1 MNMSKRIQ
9 AFLLAAVMAFL
20 PCCTA
25 FAEAMPGITT
35 SNDLPAITEE
45 PPTPTETATA
55 VPTLDAA
62 TEEPETTGQPTSAAE
77 DETAPPVETETTEEQ
92 TTEEPTVTPPAPLPA
107 QAGDFVSIT
116 TSTRAFLGVD
126 DTLGALALGIFVKDA
141 VVQVDVVEQDA
152 EGRVWYRVRYL
163 YGDDYANGTLKW
175 TAEGLAYVLAEETQA
190 TDAQTL
196 TVTDYAFAARPAG
209 AVRAH
214 RASAM
219 DGFTLKNIHGTM
231 GSFTVGQIG
240 VYGSSGKDSEYKQIA
255 TLPGKGAIYATP
267 HYLNGCPVYCLEHLY
282 PGPGENISGGG
293 KQPTGPYTI
302 VDIDSYMNTPG
313 NSKIIYH
320 QSTLH
325 AIAWV
330 LRHTYP
336 FMVLDRSD
344 ASNETRS
351 RVAGQFAIREVIKQ
365 LEGAQYVRDYWRMD
379 EFYAAANQAPAV
391 YLMYARWLAANGIA
405 RASITGEITVTGQS
419 VQQVGNQY
427 IGKMT
432 LTTDADLMR
441 IRKAVGSLTGNTAG
455 SDETYY
461 YLNSGDTV
469 QITSSSNGF
478 AVQIESVSSDT
489 EEADFLIGVPDAA
502 IQKVLIPM
510 QGKPYALKNKSVAFE
525 YVIQYGDLN
534 VQKQGKD
541 GKALSGATFQLY
553 DAQKKAVGE
562 PITTGTAGKAT
573 WSHLVY
579 GTYYVVETAA
589 PVGYQLD
596 STWHEVSVNQ
606 QTVLLPMRNTSVN
619 GSIRVVKKAAGEE
632 RMLAGAQF
640 ELLVK
645 TARGYERA
653 KTEDGEEIPVLTT
666 DANGMAT
673 WAGIDYGDYY
683 VHEVVPPEGYQPN
696 DEYVPISV
704 RVQGALSY
712 ISVSNEIIRGKLRIQ
727 KRDALTKE
735 VLAGA
740 AFILTWRAAPASHN
754 GAGVGEVVAVLT
766 TDATGVAEIDD
777 LPWGRYLVT
786 ETKAPEHFEAPM
798 FSTEVS
804 ITANEQVCELVV
816 ENEPTK
822 GWLRLTK
829 TDRQNGNPI
838 AGVQFDIYEHDAYGD
853 ALVGSMVTDANGVA
867 VSEPLRKGCYL
878 VREHGATAG
887 YVFEEVT
894 LEATVKSD
902 ETTELQAT
910 NQPVQVRLKIYKR
923 DAEEARKDNTIL
935 DTRGDGLLTGAEFRV
950 LAGADITDRQG
961 NVLYAKGDIVASSL
975 ITTGDEAAV
984 MTEELWPGV
993 YVIEEVA
1000 PPEGYLP
1007 SAKSINIDARDAA
1020 KQSDEAVVTYEG
1032 WVLNTIKYGAQAI
1045 LKTLGSGSIN
1055 PDPGYVEQ
1063 PEPGAEF
1070 DVYLLSAGS
1079 YENARE
1085 CERDHLKTNKRG
1097 YAKTKAL
1104 PYGIYVL
1111 QQTKGQP
1118 GYELKGPITF
1128 EINGE
1133 EDLVNPPQLVLSDQP
1148 IRYRLRLIKLDSDT
1162 GKAITLAGTSFK
1174 LKDAQGAYVTQKL
1187 YYPTA
1192 QEIDTFTTDDSGT
1205 VLLPETVTWG
1215 AYFIEEI
1222 QAPRGYLIR
1231 EDDFAVF
1238 IGQDGDEPGNTY
1250 MVDIEIPNQSVKGRI
1265 LLDKKGLQFVGV
1277 KTETDACGNE
1287 VQRPIFEERYL
1298 AGAVFEVRAAEEVIG
1313 ADGTVWYQQDELVD
1327 TITTTGNGSD
1337 ASAEL
1342 PLGRY
1347 YLQEVAAPTGYV
1359 LDSQRHEVELAYADA
1374 YTARVDVSVEIGNEY
1389 LPIEVQLYKEKEVLQ
1404 TVPLPDG
1411 QVRQEIVNVPGA
1423 GFVFGLYNAA
1433 DIPFEGGVLLA
1444 DRLVATGVTDVAG
1457 QLAFSGCFPH
1467 GEYYL
1472 RELSGPAGWKLSGEH
1487 ILVNLTVDQM
1497 TQGATVIAI
1506 ALEEPVHNE
1515 LVYFHVTLTKT
1526 DITGQETVPGALI
1539 EVMNATGAAIYRAY
1553 TDAQGKIPEIPV
1565 TPGTYT
1571 FREVL
1576 APDGYLLNTAE
1587 MKFTIAEDGSIIG
1600 NTTLRDDFN
1609 RLLLHKV
1616 DTAGNP
1622 LAGAVFALLDRE
1634 GCEVMTAIAD
1644 ENGLATFERI
1654 PCGKYILREKAAPE
1668 GFNSMADIEVEVTPD
1683 WTAPL
1688 ELTCVDVP
1696 NHYEFQKVDPAGNP
1710 LAGVKFALENTDG
1723 TVLRELVSDEN
1734 GMVQIAGLLP
1744 GSYVVRETEALEGFV
1759 RTKETLTFTLD
1770 ENYIAPETLTKL
1782 VNEPVIQTGVD
1793 FEMTPGLWISVGLI
1807 FAGLVLEVVTRWHKR
1822 KK

>member
-1 MNMSKRIQ
+1 MNKSKHIQ
-9 AFLLAAVMAFL
+9 AFLLAAIMACL

-25 FAEAMPGITT
+25 FAEAMPDVAT

-45 PPTPTETATA
+45 PPAPTE
-55 VPTLDAA
+55 AA
-62 TEEPETTGQPTSAAE
+62 TEAPIPTEQPTPAAE
-77 DETAPPVETETTEEQ
+77 DKTAPPIETAETQ
-92 TTEEPTVTPPAPLPA
+92 TTEEPNVTPPAPLPA
-107 QAGDFVSIT
+107 QAGDFVSVT
-116 TSTRAFLGVD
+116 TSTRVFLGVD
-126 DTLGALALGIFVKDA
+126 DTLGALSLGVFVRDA
-141 VVQVDVVEQDA
+141 VVQVDIVEQDA
-152 EGRVWYRVRYL
+152 ESRAWYRVRYL

-175 TAEGLAYVLAEETQA
+175 TAEGLVYVLAEETQP
-190 TDAQTL
+190 TDAQAL
-196 TVTDYAFAARPAG
+196 TVTDYAFEVRPAG
-209 AVRAH
+209 ASRAH

-219 DGFTLKNIHGTM
+219 DGFTLKNIHGTI
-231 GSFTVGQIG
+231 GSFTVGQTG
-240 VYGSSGKDSEYKQIA
+240 VHGSSGKDSEYKQIA

-320 QSTLH
+320 ESTLH

-344 ASNETRS
+344 TSNETWS

-365 LEGAQYVRDYWRMD
+365 LEGARYVRDYWRMD

-441 IRKAVGSLTGNTAG
+441 IRKTAGNLTGNTAG

-469 QITSSSNGF
+469 QIMSSSNGF
-478 AVQIESVSSDT
+478 TVQIESVSSDT

-510 QGKPYALKNKSVAFE
+510 QGKPYALKNKDVAFA
-525 YVIQYGDLN
+525 YVIQYGDLT
-534 VQKQGKD
+534 VQKQGKG
-541 GKALSGATFQLY
+541 GKALAGATFQLY

-562 PITTGTAGKAT
+562 PVTTGTDGKAKWT
-573 WSHLVY
+573 NLVY
-579 GTYYVVETAA
+579 STYYVVETAA

-596 STWHEVSVNQ
+596 STWHVVLVNQ
-606 QTVLLPMRNTSVN
+606 QTVLLPMRNTPVN

-632 RMLAGAQF
+632 RTLAGAQF

-645 TARGYERA
+645 TARGYARA

-666 DANGMAT
+666 DANGIAT
-673 WAGIDYGDYY
+673 WAGMDYGDYY
-683 VHEVVPPEGYQPN
+683 VHEVMPPEGYQPN

-704 RVQGALSY
+704 RVQDALSY
-712 ISVSNEIIRGKLRIQ
+712 VSVSNEIIRGKLRIQ

-740 AFILTWRAAPASHN
+740 AFALTRLSVPASHN
-754 GAGVGEVVAVLT
+754 GAGIGEVVAVLT
-766 TDATGVAEIDD
+766 TDAAGIAEIDD

-786 ETKAPEHFEAPM
+786 ETKAPKHYEAPT
-798 FSTEVS
+798 FSTEVA

-829 TDRQNGNPI
+829 IDRLNGNPI

-853 ALVGSMVTDANGVA
+853 ALVGSMVTDENGVA
-867 VSEPLRKGCYL
+867 VSEPLRKGHYL

-887 YVFEEVT
+887 YAFEEVT

-910 NQPVQVRLKIYKR
+910 NQPVQVRLKIYKQ
-923 DAEEARKDNTIL
+923 DAEEARKDNSIL

-950 LAGADITDRQG
+950 LAGSDITDRQG
-961 NVLYAKGDIVASSL
+961 NVLYAKGDIVVSSL
-975 ITTGDEAAV
+975 VTAGDEASA

-993 YVIEEVA
+993 YVIEEIT
-1000 PPEGYLP
+1000 PPTGYLS
-1007 SAKSINIDARDAA
+1007 SAKSIKIDARDAA
-1020 KQSDEAVVTYEG
+1020 KQSEEAVVTYEG

-1045 LKTLGSGSIN
+1045 LKTLGSGSTN
-1055 PDPGYVEQ
+1055 PDPSYVEQ

-1079 YENARE
+1079 YENTRE

-1104 PYGIYVL
+1104 PYGVYVL
-1111 QQTKGQP
+1111 QQTQGQP
-1118 GYELKGPITF
+1118 GYETKGPITF

-1148 IRYRLRLIKLDSDT
+1148 IRYRLRLIKVDSET
-1162 GKAITLAGTSFK
+1162 GKVIALAGTSFK
-1174 LKDAQGAYVTQKL
+1174 LKDAQGTYVTQKV

-1192 QEIDTFTTDDSGT
+1192 QEIDTFTTDASGT

-1250 MVDIEIPNQSVKGRI
+1250 TVDIEIPNQSVKGRI

-1277 KTETDACGNE
+1277 EAETDAWGNE

-1298 AGAVFEVRAAEEVIG
+1298 AGAVFEVRAAEEVVG
-1313 ADGTVWYQQDELVD
+1313 ADGTIWYQQDELVD
-1327 TITTTGNGSD
+1327 TITTIGNGSD
-1337 ASAEL
+1337 TSAEL

-1347 YLQEVAAPTGYV
+1347 YLQEVAAPAGYV
-1359 LDSQRHEVELAYADA
+1359 LDNQRHEVELTYADA
-1374 YTARVDVSVEIGNEY
+1374 YTARVDIHVAVNNEY
-1389 LPIEVQLYKEKEVLQ
+1389 LPVEVQLYKEKEVLQ
-1404 TVPLPDG
+1404 AVPLPNG
-1411 QVRQEIVNVPGA
+1411 QVRQETTNVPGE
-1423 GFVFGLYNAA
+1423 GFVFGLYNAT
-1433 DIPFEGGVLLA
+1433 DIPFEGGALLA
-1444 DRLVATGVTDVAG
+1444 DTLVATGVTDGAG
-1457 QLAFSGCFPH
+1457 QLAFSGYLPH
-1467 GEYYL
+1467 GAYYL
-1472 RELSGPAGWKLSGEH
+1472 RELSGPKGWKLSDEH
-1487 ILVNLTVDQM
+1487 IPVSLTAEQLSP
-1497 TQGATVIAI
+1497 GATAIAI

-1539 EVMNATGAAIYRAY
+1539 EVADAAGAVIYRAY

-1565 TPGTYT
+1565 VPGTYT

-1576 APDGYLLNTAE
+1576 APDGYLLNAAE
-1587 MKFTIAEDGSIIG
+1587 MQFTVAEDGSVTG
-1600 NTTLRDDFN
+1600 STTLRDDFN
-1609 RLLLHKV
+1609 RLMLHKV

-1622 LAGAVFALLDRE
+1622 LVGAAFALLDFE
-1634 GCEVMTAIAD
+1634 GHEVMTAVSD
-1644 ENGLATFERI
+1644 ENGLARFERI
-1654 PCGKYILREKAAPE
+1654 PCGKYILREKIAPE
-1668 GFNSMADIEVEVTPD
+1668 GFNCMADVEVEVTPD

-1696 NHYEFQKVDPAGNP
+1696 DHYEFQKVDPTGNP
-1710 LAGVKFALENTDG
+1710 LAGVKFVLENADG
-1723 TVLRELVSDEN
+1723 TVLRELISDEN

-1807 FAGLVLEVVTRWHKR
+1807 FTGVAMEIMARRHKR
-1822 KK
+1822 KKK

>member
-9 AFLLAAVMAFL
+9 AFWLAVIMAFL

-25 FAEAMPGITT
+25 FAEAMPGVATG
-35 SNDLPAITEE
+35 NDLPAITEE
-45 PPTPTETATA
+45 LPTPTEAA
-55 VPTLDAA
+55 EEAPIPT
-62 TEEPETTGQPTSAAE
+62 EQPTSAAE
-77 DETAPPVETETTEEQ
+77 DETAPPIETAETQ

-107 QAGDFVSIT
+107 QAGDFVSVT
-116 TSTRAFLGVD
+116 TSTRVFLGVD
-126 DTLGALALGIFVKDA
+126 DTLGALSLGVFVRDA
-141 VVQVDVVEQDA
+141 VVQVDVVEQDTV
-152 EGRVWYRVRYL
+152 GRAWYRVRYL

-175 TAEGLAYVLAEETQA
+175 TAEGLVYVLAEETQA
-190 TDAQTL
+190 TDAQAL
-196 TVTDYAFAARPAG
+196 TVTDYAFEVRPAG
-209 AVRAH
+209 ASRAH

-219 DGFTLKNIHGTM
+219 DGFTLKNIHGTI
-231 GSFTVGQIG
+231 GSFTVGQTG
-240 VYGSSGKDSEYKQIA
+240 VHGSSGKDSEYKQIA

-267 HYLNGCPVYCLEHLY
+267 HYLNGCPVYCLEHMY

-302 VDIDSYMNTPG
+302 VDIDSYMSTPG
-313 NSKIIYH
+313 NSKMIYH

-344 ASNETRS
+344 ASNETWS

-365 LEGAQYVRDYWRMD
+365 LEGAQYVRDYWRMN

-391 YLMYARWLAANGIA
+391 YLTYARWLAANGIA

-427 IGKMT
+427 IGKIT

-441 IRKAVGSLTGNTAG
+441 IRKTAGGLTGNTAG
-455 SDETYY
+455 ADDTYY
-461 YLNSGDTV
+461 YLNSGDMV

-510 QGKPYALKNKSVAFE
+510 QGKPYAMKSKNVAFE
-525 YVIQYGDLN
+525 YVIQYGDLT
-534 VQKQGKD
+534 VQKQGKG

-562 PITTGTAGKAT
+562 PVTTGTDGKAT

-579 GTYYVVETAA
+579 GTYYVVETSA

-596 STWHEVSVNQ
+596 STWHEASVNQ
-606 QTVLLPMRNTSVN
+606 QTVLLPMRNTPVN

-653 KTEDGEEIPVLTT
+653 KTGDVEEIPVLTT

-704 RVQGALSY
+704 RVQDALSY
-712 ISVSNEIIRGKLRIQ
+712 VSVSNEIIRGKLRIQ
-727 KRDALTKE
+727 KQDALTKE

-740 AFILTWRAAPASHN
+740 AFTLTRLSVPASHN
-754 GAGVGEVVAVLT
+754 GAGVGEVVATLI
-766 TDATGVAEIDD
+766 TDAAGVAEIDD

-786 ETKAPEHFEAPM
+786 ETKAPEHYEAPT
-798 FSTEVS
+798 FSTEVA

-829 TDRQNGNPI
+829 TDRLNGNPI

-853 ALVGSMVTDANGVA
+853 ALVGSMVTDENGVA
-867 VSEPLRKGCYL
+867 VSEPLRKGHYL
-878 VREHGATAG
+878 VREHGATGG

-910 NQPVQVRLKIYKR
+910 NQLVQVRLKIYKW

-975 ITTGDEAAV
+975 ITAGDEAAV

-993 YVIEEVA
+993 YIIEEVA

-1007 SAKSINIDARDAA
+1007 STKSINIDARDAA
-1020 KQSDEAVVTYEG
+1020 KQSEEAVVIYEG

-1063 PEPGAEF
+1063 PESGAEF

-1133 EDLVNPPQLVLSDQP
+1133 EDLANPPQMVLSDQP
-1148 IRYRLRLIKLDSDT
+1148 IRYRLRLIKLDSET
-1162 GKAITLAGTSFK
+1162 GKVITLAGTSFK
-1174 LKDAQGAYVTQKL
+1174 IKDAQGAYVTQKV

-1192 QEIDTFTTDDSGT
+1192 QEIDTFTFTTDASGT
-1205 VLLPETVTWG
+1205 VLLPKTVTWG

-1222 QAPRGYLIR
+1222 QAPEGYLIR

-1250 MVDIEIPNQSVKGRI
+1250 TVDIEIPDQPVKGRI
-1265 LLDKKGLQFVGV
+1265 LLDKKGLQFVGA
-1277 KTETDACGNE
+1277 KTETDAWRNE

-1298 AGAVFEVRAAEEVIG
+1298 AGAVFEVRAAEEIVG
-1313 ADGTVWYQQDELVD
+1313 VDGTIWYQQDELVD
-1327 TITTTGNGSD
+1327 TITTTANGAD
-1337 ASAEL
+1337 ASVAL
-1342 PLGRY
+1342 PLGKY
-1347 YLQEVAAPTGYV
+1347 YLQEVAAPAGYV
-1359 LDSQRHEVELAYADA
+1359 LDNQRHEVELAYADA
-1374 YTARVDVSVEIGNEY
+1374 CTAQVDVPVEVGNEY

-1404 TVPLPDG
+1404 AVPLPDG
-1411 QVRQEIVNVPGA
+1411 QVRQEVVNVPGE
-1423 GFVFGLYNAA
+1423 GFVFGLYNAE
-1433 DIPFEGGVLLA
+1433 DIPSEGDALLA
-1444 DRLVATGVTDVAG
+1444 DTLVATAVTNSEGKLV
-1457 QLAFSGCFPH
+1457 FSGYFPH
-1467 GEYYL
+1467 GAYYL
-1472 RELSGPAGWKLSGEH
+1472 RELSGPTGWKLSAGH
-1487 ILVNLTVDQM
+1487 IPVNLTADQLPP
-1497 TQGATVIAI
+1497 GATAIAI

-1539 EVMNATGAAIYRAY
+1539 EVVDAAGAVIYRAY
-1553 TDAQGKIPEIPV
+1553 TDAQGQIPEIHV

-1576 APDGYLLNTAE
+1576 APDGYLLNVSE
-1587 MKFTIAEDGSIIG
+1587 MQFTVAEDGSLTG
-1600 NTTLRDDFN
+1600 DTTLRDDFN
-1609 RLLLHKV
+1609 RLLLHKA
-1616 DTAGNP
+1616 DTTGNP
-1622 LAGAVFALLDRE
+1622 LAGAVFALLDGSGRE
-1634 GCEVMTAIAD
+1634 VLTAVSD

-1654 PCGKYILREKAAPE
+1654 PCGKYILCELAAPA
-1668 GFNSMADIEVEVTPD
+1668 GFNCMADIEVEVTPD
-1683 WTAPL
+1683 WAAPL

-1710 LAGVKFALENTDG
+1710 LAGVKFVLENADG
-1723 TVLRELVSDEN
+1723 TVLRELISDEN

-1744 GSYVVRETEALEGFV
+1744 GSYVVREAEALEGFV

-1770 ENYIAPETLTKL
+1770 ENYIVPETLPKL

>member
-9 AFLLAAVMAFL
+9 AFLLAAIMAFL

-25 FAEAMPGITT
+25 FAEAMPGVATG
-35 SNDLPAITEE
+35 NDLPAVTKE
-45 PPTPTETATA
+45 PPVPTETATKMPA
-55 VPTLDAA
+55 QDAA
-62 TEEPETTGQPTSAAE
+62 TEELAPTEQPTLAAEAETT
-77 DETAPPVETETTEEQ
+77 PPIETETAETQ

-107 QAGDFVSIT
+107 QAGDFVSVT
-116 TSTRAFLGVD
+116 TSTRVFLGVD

-141 VVQVDVVEQDA
+141 VVQVDVVEQDTV
-152 EGRVWYRVRYL
+152 GRAWYRVRYL

-175 TAEGLAYVLAEETQA
+175 TAEGLVYVLAEETQA

-196 TVTDYAFAARPAG
+196 TVTDYAFAVRPAG
-209 AVRAH
+209 AARAH

-231 GSFTVGQIG
+231 GSFTVGQTG
-240 VYGSSGKDSEYKQIA
+240 VHGSSGKDSEYKQIA

-267 HYLNGCPVYCLEHLY
+267 HYLNGCPVYCLEHMY
-282 PGPGENISGGG
+282 PGPGENISGG

-344 ASNETRS
+344 ASNETWS

-365 LEGAQYVRDYWRMD
+365 LEGAQYVRDYWRMN

-391 YLMYARWLAANGIA
+391 YLTYARWLAANGIA

-427 IGKMT
+427 IGAMT

-441 IRKAVGSLTGNTAG
+441 IRKIAGTLTGNTAG
-455 SDETYY
+455 ADETYY

-478 AVQIESVSSDT
+478 AVQIESVSSNT

-502 IQKVLIPM
+502 IQKVLIPV
-510 QGKPYALKNKSVAFE
+510 QSKPYALKNKDVTFA
-525 YVIQYGDLN
+525 YVIQYGNLT
-534 VQKQGKD
+534 VQKQGKG
-541 GKALSGATFQLY
+541 GKALAGATFQLY
-553 DAQKKAVGE
+553 DAQKKAIGE
-562 PITTGTAGKAT
+562 SVSTGADGKAA

-596 STWHEVSVNQ
+596 NTWHEVSVNQ
-606 QTVLLPMRNTSVN
+606 QTVLLPMRNAPVN
-619 GSIRVVKKAAGEE
+619 GAIRVVKKAAGEE
-632 RMLAGAQF
+632 RTLVGAQF

-645 TARGYERA
+645 TAQGYARA
-653 KTEDGEEIPVLTT
+653 KTENGEEIPVLTT

-683 VHEVVPPEGYQPN
+683 VHEVMPPEGYQSN
-696 DEYVPISV
+696 DEYVSISV

-712 ISVSNEIIRGKLRIQ
+712 VSVSNEIIRGKLRIQ
-727 KRDALTKE
+727 KWDALTKE

-740 AFILTWRAAPASHN
+740 AFTLTRLSVPAAHN
-754 GAGVGEVVAVLT
+754 GAGIGEVVAVLT
-766 TDATGVAEIDD
+766 TDAAGVAEIDD

-786 ETKAPEHFEAPM
+786 ETKAPEHYEAPT
-798 FSTEVS
+798 FSTEVA

-829 TDRQNGNPI
+829 TDRLNGNPI

-853 ALVGSMVTDANGVA
+853 ALVGSMVTDANGIA
-867 VSEPLRKGCYL
+867 VSEPLRKGHYL

-887 YVFEEVT
+887 YVFEEVA

-961 NVLYAKGDIVASSL
+961 NVLYAKGDIVVPSL
-975 ITTGDEAAV
+975 ITAGDEASA

-993 YVIEEVA
+993 YVIEEVT

-1020 KQSDEAVVTYEG
+1020 KQSEEAVVTYEG
-1032 WVLNTIKYGAQAI
+1032 WVLDTIKYGAQAI
-1045 LKTLGSGSIN
+1045 LKTLGSGSTN
-1055 PDPGYVEQ
+1055 PDPSYVEQ

-1133 EDLVNPPQLVLSDQP
+1133 EDLMNPPQLVLSDQP
-1148 IRYRLRLIKLDSDT
+1148 IRYRLRLIKVDSET
-1162 GKAITLAGTSFK
+1162 GKVITLAGTSFK
-1174 LKDAQGAYVTQKL
+1174 LKDAQGAYVTQKVF
-1187 YYPTA
+1187 YPAA
-1192 QEIDTFTTDDSGT
+1192 QEIDTFTTDASGT

-1222 QAPRGYLIR
+1222 QAPEGYLIR

-1250 MVDIEIPNQSVKGRI
+1250 TVDIEIPDQPVKGRI

-1277 KTETDACGNE
+1277 EAETDAWENE
-1287 VQRPIFEERYL
+1287 VQRTVFEERYL
-1298 AGAVFEVRAAEEVIG
+1298 ADAVFEVRAAEEIVG

-1327 TITTTGNGSD
+1327 TITTTVNGSD
-1337 ASAEL
+1337 ASVEL

-1347 YLQEVAAPTGYV
+1347 YLQEVAAPSGYV
-1359 LDSQRHEVELAYADA
+1359 LDNRRYEVELAYADA

-1404 TVPLPDG
+1404 AVSPSDG
-1411 QVRQEIVNVPGA
+1411 QIQQEIVNVPGE
-1423 GFVFGLYNAA
+1423 GFVFGLYNAE

-1444 DRLVATGVTDVAG
+1444 DTLVATAVTNSEG
-1457 QLAFSGCFPH
+1457 RLTFSGYFPH
-1467 GEYYL
+1467 GTYYL

-1487 ILVNLTVDQM
+1487 IPVNLTADQL
-1497 TQGATVIAI
+1497 TPGVTVIAV

-1539 EVMNATGAAIYRAY
+1539 EVADAAGAVIYRAY
-1553 TDAQGKIPEIPV
+1553 TDAQGQIPEIPV
-1565 TPGTYT
+1565 VPGTYT

-1576 APDGYLLNTAE
+1576 ASDGYLLNTAE
-1587 MKFTIAEDGSIIG
+1587 MQFTVAEDGSIIG

-1616 DTAGNP
+1616 DTAGSP
-1622 LAGAVFALLDRE
+1622 LADAVFALLDGR
-1634 GCEVMTAIAD
+1634 GCEVMTAVSD
-1644 ENGLATFERI
+1644 EKGLATFERI
-1654 PCGKYILREKAAPE
+1654 PCGKYTLRELAAPV
-1668 GFNSMADIEVEVTPD
+1668 GFNCMADIEVEVTPD
-1683 WTAPL
+1683 WAAPL

-1710 LAGVKFALENTDG
+1710 LAGVKFVLENADG
-1723 TVLRELVSDEN
+1723 TVLRELISDES
-1734 GMVQIAGLLP
+1734 GMVQIADLLP
-1744 GSYVVRETEALEGFV
+1744 GSYVVRETEALEGFM
-1759 RTKETLTFTLD
+1759 RTKEILTFTLD
-1770 ENYIAPETLTKL
+1770 ENYIVPETLPKL

-1793 FEMTPGLWISVGLI
+1793 FEMTPGLWISIGLI
-1807 FAGLVLEVVTRWHKR
+1807 LAGVAMEIMARRHKR

>member
-9 AFLLAAVMAFL
+9 AFWLAVIMAFL

-25 FAEAMPGITT
+25 FAENMPGVATG
-35 SNDLPAITEE
+35 NDLPAITEE
-45 PPTPTETATA
+45 PPVPTETATKMPA
-55 VPTLDAA
+55 QDAA
-62 TEEPETTGQPTSAAE
+62 TEEPAPTEQPTPAAE
-77 DETAPPVETETTEEQ
+77 DEAEPPVETEITKTQ

-107 QAGDFVSIT
+107 QAGDFVSVT
-116 TSTRAFLGVD
+116 TSTRVFLGVD
-126 DTLGALALGIFVKDA
+126 DTLGALALGVFVKDA

-152 EGRVWYRVRYL
+152 EGYVWYRVRYL
-163 YGDDYANGTLKW
+163 YGDDYADGTLKW
-175 TAEGLAYVLAEETQA
+175 TAEGLVYVLAEETQA
-190 TDAQTL
+190 TDAQAL

-209 AVRAH
+209 AARAH

-219 DGFTLKNIHGTM
+219 DGFTLKSIHGTI
-231 GSFTVGQIG
+231 GSFTVGQTG
-240 VYGSSGKDSEYKQIA
+240 VHGSSGKDSDYKQIA

-313 NSKIIYH
+313 SSKIIYH
-320 QSTLH
+320 ESTLH

-344 ASNETRS
+344 ASNETWS

-365 LEGAQYVRDYWRMD
+365 LEGAQYLRDYWRMN

-419 VQQVGNQY
+419 VQQIGNQY

-441 IRKAVGSLTGNTAG
+441 IRKTVGNLTGNTAG

-469 QITSSSNGF
+469 QITSNSNGF

-510 QGKPYALKNKSVAFE
+510 QGKPYALKSKNVAFE
-525 YVIQYGDLN
+525 YVIQYGDLT

-541 GKALSGATFQLY
+541 GKALAGATFQLY

-562 PITTGTAGKAT
+562 PVTTGTDGKAT

-606 QTVLLPMRNTSVN
+606 QTVLLPMRNTPVN
-619 GSIRVVKKAAGEE
+619 GAIRVVKKAAGEE
-632 RMLAGAQF
+632 RTLAGAQF

-673 WAGIDYGDYY
+673 WAGMDYGDYY
-683 VHEVVPPEGYQPN
+683 VHEVMPPEGYQPN

-712 ISVSNEIIRGKLRIQ
+712 VSVSNEIIRGKLRIQ
-727 KRDALTKE
+727 KQDALTGE
-735 VLAGA
+735 MLAGA
-740 AFILTWRAAPASHN
+740 AFTLTRLSAPASHN
-754 GAGVGEVVAVLT
+754 GAGIGEVVAVLT
-766 TDATGVAEIDD
+766 TDAVGVAEIDD

-822 GWLRLTK
+822 GRLRLTK
-829 TDRQNGNPI
+829 TDRLNGNPI
-838 AGVQFDIYEHDAYGD
+838 VGVQFDIYEHDAYGD
-853 ALVGSMVTDANGVA
+853 ALVGSMVTDENGIA
-867 VSEPLRKGCYL
+867 VSEPLRKGHYL

-923 DAEEARKDNTIL
+923 DAEEARKDNSIL

-961 NVLYAKGDIVASSL
+961 NVLYAKGDIVVPSL
-975 ITTGDEAAV
+975 ITAGDEASA

-993 YVIEEVA
+993 YVIEEVT

-1007 SAKSINIDARDAA
+1007 SAKSIKIDAREAA
-1020 KQSDEAVVTYEG
+1020 KESEEAVVTYEG
-1032 WVLNTIKYGAQAI
+1032 WVLDTIKYGAQAI
-1045 LKTLGSGSIN
+1045 LKTLGSGSTN
-1055 PDPGYVEQ
+1055 PDPSYVEQ

-1070 DVYLLSAGS
+1070 DVYLLSADS

-1085 CERDHLKTNKRG
+1085 CERDHLKSNKRG

-1133 EDLVNPPQLVLSDQP
+1133 EDLTNPPQLVLSDQP
-1148 IRYRLRLIKLDSDT
+1148 IRYRLRLIKVDSET
-1162 GKAITLAGTSFK
+1162 GKVITLAGTSFK
-1174 LKDAQGAYVTQKL
+1174 LKNAQGAYVTQKV
-1187 YYPTA
+1187 YYPAA
-1192 QEIDTFTTDDSGT
+1192 QEIDIFTTDASGT

-1222 QAPRGYLIR
+1222 QAPEGYLIR

-1250 MVDIEIPNQSVKGRI
+1250 TVDIEIPDQPVKGRI

-1277 KTETDACGNE
+1277 KPETDAWGND

-1298 AGAVFEVRAAEEVIG
+1298 AGAVFEVRAAEEIVG
-1313 ADGTVWYQQDELVD
+1313 ADGRVWYQQDELVD
-1327 TITTTGNGSD
+1327 TITTTANGSD
-1337 ASAEL
+1337 ASVEL
-1342 PLGRY
+1342 PLGKY
-1347 YLQEVAAPTGYV
+1347 YLQEVAVPTGYV
-1359 LDSQRHEVELAYADA
+1359 LDNQHYEVELAYADA
-1374 YTARVDVSVEIGNEY
+1374 YTARVDVHVEVGNEY
-1389 LPIEVQLYKEKEVLQ
+1389 LPVEVQLYKEKEVLQ
-1404 TVPLPDG
+1404 AVSPSDG
-1411 QVRQEIVNVPGA
+1411 QVRQEIVNVPGE
-1423 GFVFGLYNAA
+1423 GFVFGLYNAV
-1433 DIPFEGGVLLA
+1433 DIPFEGGSLLA
-1444 DRLVATGVTDVAG
+1444 DTLVATAVTNSEG
-1457 QLAFSGCFPH
+1457 KLIFSGYFPH
-1467 GEYYL
+1467 GAYYL
-1472 RELSGPAGWKLSGEH
+1472 RELSGPAGWKLSAEH
-1487 ILVNLTVDQM
+1487 IPVNLAADQL
-1497 TQGATVIAI
+1497 TTGATAIAI
-1506 ALEEPVHNE
+1506 VLEEPVHNE

-1539 EVMNATGAAIYRAY
+1539 EVADAAGAVIYRAY

-1576 APDGYLLNTAE
+1576 APDGYLLNTEE
-1587 MKFTIAEDGSIIG
+1587 MQFTVAEDGSIIG
-1600 NTTLRDDFN
+1600 NTTLRDNFN

-1616 DTAGNP
+1616 DTAENP

-1634 GCEVMTAIAD
+1634 EHEVMTAVSD
-1644 ENGLATFERI
+1644 ENGLATFEHI

-1668 GFNSMADIEVEVTPD
+1668 GFNCMADIEVEVTPD

-1696 NHYEFQKVDPAGNP
+1696 NHYAFQKVDPMGNP
-1710 LAGVKFALENTDG
+1710 LAGVKFVLENADG
-1723 TVLRELVSDEN
+1723 TVLWELISDEN
-1734 GMVQIAGLLP
+1734 GMVQIADLLP
-1744 GSYVVRETEALEGFV
+1744 GSYVIRETEALEGFM

-1770 ENYIAPETLTKL
+1770 ENYAVPETLPKL

-1807 FAGLVLEVVTRWHKR
+1807 FTGVAMEIMARRHKR